1 MTNFVIFL
9 WFVALSLAQIL
20 TAVALYGIRKR
31 WDLLERRETLLDN
44 AERMERIVDLMQRHR
59 GTLEKDI
66 HRAAAQLLESMES
79 DPVSRSNHF
88 VAMQMLRAK
97 LAQQ

>member
-9 WFVALSLAQIL
+9 WFMVLSLAQVL

-31 WDLLERRETLLDN
+31 WDSLESREVALDN
-44 AERMERIVDLMQRHR
+44 AERMERLMDLMQRQR
-59 GTLEKDI
+59 GILEKDI
-66 HRAAAQLLESMES
+66 HRAAAQLLEAMET

>member
-9 WFVALSLAQIL
+9 WFMGLSLAQIL

-31 WDLLERRETLLDN
+31 WDVLEQREMDLGN
-44 AERMERIVDLMQRHR
+44 AERMERLIDMLQRQR
-59 GTLEKDI
+59 GQLAKDI
-66 HRAAAQLLESMES
+66 HRAAAQLLEALES

-88 VAMQMLRAK
+88 VAMQYLRAK
-97 LAQQ
+97 LAEQ

>member
-9 WFVALSLAQIL
+9 WFMVLSLAQIL

-31 WDLLERRETLLDN
+31 WDSLESREVALDN
-44 AERMERIVDLMQRHR
+44 AERMERLMDLMQRQR
-59 GTLEKDI
+59 GILEKDI
-66 HRAAAQLLESMES
+66 HRAAAQLLEAMET

>member
-9 WFVALSLAQIL
+9 WFMVLSLAQVL
-20 TAVALYGIRKR
+20 TAMALYGIRKR
-31 WDLLERRETLLDN
+31 WDLLERREALLDN

>member
-9 WFVALSLAQIL
+9 WFMGLSLAQIL

-31 WDLLERRETLLDN
+31 WDVLEHREMDLGN
-44 AERMERIVDLMQRHR
+44 AERMERLIDLMQRHR
-59 GTLEKDI
+59 GRLEMDI

-88 VAMQMLRAK
+88 VGMQVLRAK

>member
-1 MTNFVIFL
+1 MNELAIFV
-9 WFVALSLAQIL
+9 WFMGLSIAQLL
-20 TAVALYGIRKR
+20 TAVAIYGIRKR
-31 WDLLERRETLLDN
+31 WDSLESREMALDN
-44 AERMERIVDLMQRHR
+44 AERMERLMDLMQRHR
-59 GTLEKDI
+59 GRLEMDI

-88 VAMQMLRAK
+88 VGMQVLRAK

>member
-9 WFVALSLAQIL
+9 WFMVLSLAQIL

-31 WDLLERRETLLDN
+31 WDSLESREVALDN
-44 AERMERIVDLMQRHR
+44 AERMERLMDLMQRQR
-59 GTLEKDI
+59 GILEKDI
-66 HRAAAQLLESMES
+66 HRAAAQLLEAMET

-88 VAMQMLRAK
+88 VGMQVLRAK

>member
-9 WFVALSLAQIL
+9 WFMVLSLAQVL
-20 TAVALYGIRKR
+20 TAMALYGIRKR
-31 WDLLERRETLLDN
+31 WDSLESREVALDN
-44 AERMERIVDLMQRHR
+44 AERMERLMDLMQRQR
-59 GTLEKDI
+59 GILEKDI
-66 HRAAAQLLESMES
+66 HRAAAQLLEAMET